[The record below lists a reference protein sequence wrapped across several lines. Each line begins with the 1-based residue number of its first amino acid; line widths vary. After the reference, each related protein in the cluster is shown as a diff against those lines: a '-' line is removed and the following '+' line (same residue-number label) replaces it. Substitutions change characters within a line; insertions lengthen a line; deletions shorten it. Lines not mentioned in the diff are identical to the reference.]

1 MHTVPRLK
9 IFLPYLVLLAFTLVV
24 VQPLW
29 QAQMLCTD
37 DGFYHINKALVL
49 EETLLAGHFPAR
61 WMPQMA
67 WGYGYPHF
75 NYYAPLASF
84 GLIGLHQLGF
94 TYPLAFHLLLSLCV
108 WLAGV
113 GMFRFVREWWGETAG
128 LAAGVAYLTAP
139 YFAFDIVIR
148 GALAETV
155 ALIWP
160 PWIFFFLHRAL
171 HAGPRSEFSLAA
183 VLSLAGLLFT
193 HNTSA
198 LAVAPFTGA
207 YVLFLVWFPSSN
219 GRGAGGEGERVASLW
234 PRLFHGGTLLAL
246 GLALAAGFWL
256 PALGERNLVQS
267 DRLLVP
273 PIFTYY
279 TNFLSVRELLAWPRF
294 EDPLLVNPSP
304 EKGLGALAVGLAA
317 LGFSANLVRRRHISV
332 SIFFGFFLAAF
343 ALLTLPFSRLVW
355 DTVPLIEFIQ
365 FPWRLLGPGAFC
377 AAVLAG
383 GCVQVWPKRSAWVAG
398 ALMLLLTYGHLGW
411 WYARYCG
418 PMEEITLARTVEY
431 ERATGT
437 IGTTAKGEFLPTT
450 VRVFPDDTSIADAL
464 MRGEQPA
471 YVSGLPEN
479 TPLVIENADVL
490 AYRAT
495 MTLTAPAQL
504 VFKQFYFPGWQ
515 ATLNGQAVAI
525 TPTPDFGFISVSVPV
540 GVNTVAFNFG
550 NTPLRTLGELV
561 SWATALILL
570 AAGVWIAKGKQPPF
584 GSVAEEPLSA
594 RAGLLLFLCGLAL
607 AAARPLLIER
617 VPNWVHH
624 TVFDGE
630 SVGAAQNPLRL
641 SFQGGLQLYG
651 FDVDTRSIPGN
662 SAVDAAL
669 YVALPEPALRH
680 FWPVMYLRDSAGRDW
695 THPQAFIPPRWHKEP
710 PPTYL
715 WPADRYAQWARR
727 VGPAPGAPPGE
738 YELWFEVIDR
748 ENGANQS
755 ILDENGNALQPQWS
769 LGTISIGRPTEP
781 FALEPLT
788 RTHTRF
794 GPITLLGFDEL
805 PVQLNAGD
813 SFNLSWHW
821 RSENVTATDVL
832 AQVQWV
838 NANNEVVAEVEL
850 EPANHYGTSQWQI
863 GDEWRGQHTLT
874 APAALPDGAYTLRV
888 AVPGESGSQTLGA
901 LAISAPE
908 RIFAP
913 PPFEQVSGAQFS
925 GVGELAGYT
934 LTRTAESLQLTLVW
948 KATATPAQRYSV
960 FVHLGDEA
968 NVLAQSVAQPANHQ
982 RPTPGWLAG
991 EYIVDTHTLALNA
1004 VPAGNYTLYVGLFNP
1019 VNGERAAASGPG
1031 AGADSRVRLTEITF
1045 P

>member
-1 MHTVPRLK
+1 M
-9 IFLPYLVLLAFTLVV
+9 PYLVLLAFTLVV

-29 QAQMLCTD
+29 REQMLCND

-49 EETLLAGHFPAR
+49 EEVLLAGHFPAR

-75 NYYAPLASF
+75 NYYAPLASL
-84 GLIGLHQLGF
+84 GLIGLHQMGL
-94 TYPLAFHLLLSLCV
+94 TYPLAFYLLLSACV

-113 GMFRFVREWWGETAG
+113 GTFRFVREWWGEAAG
-128 LAAGVAYLTAP
+128 LVAGVAYLTAP

-160 PWIFFFLHRAL
+160 PWLFFFLHRAL
-171 HAGPRSEFSLAA
+171 RAGPRSWFSLAA

-198 LAVAPFTGA
+198 LAVAPFAGA
-207 YVLFLVWFPSSN
+207 YVLFLTVSPLFPSFPLQTEKQEMK
-219 GRGAGGEGERVASLW
+219 GILGKL
-234 PRLFHGGTLLAL
+234 LHGGILLGL
-246 GLALAAGFWL
+246 GLALATGFWL

-304 EKGLGALAVGLAA
+304 EKGLGALAVGLAV
-317 LGFSANLVRRRHISV
+317 LGFITNVVRRRQISV
-332 SIFFGFFLAAF
+332 SIFFLVFLSAF
-343 ALLTLPFSRLVW
+343 ALLTLPLSRFVW
-355 DTVPLIEFIQ
+355 EAVPLMEFIQ

-377 AAVLAG
+377 AAVLVG

-398 ALMLLLTYGHLGW
+398 GLMLALAYGHLGW

-450 VRVFPDDTSIADAL
+450 VRVFPDDSSIADAL
-464 MRGEQPA
+464 IRGEQPV

-495 MTLTAPAQL
+495 VTLTAPAQF

-515 ATLNGQAVAI
+515 ATLNGQVVSI
-525 TPTPDFGFISVSVPV
+525 TPTPDFGFISVSVPA
-540 GVNTVAFNFG
+540 GVNTVAFSFN
-550 NTPLRTLGELV
+550 NTPLRTAGELI
-561 SWATALILL
+561 SWATLLILL
-570 AAGVWIAKGKQPPF
+570 AASLWIAQGKRPTD
-584 GSVAEEPLSA
+584 SSA
-594 RAGLLLFLCGLAL
+594 VEMLDVRVGGLLLLSGLAL
-607 AAARPLLIER
+607 AIARPLLIER
-617 VPNWVHH
+617 MPNPVHH
-624 TVFDGE
+624 TVFDGQ
-630 SVGAAQNPLRL
+630 SVSAAQNLLRL

-651 FDVDTRSIPGN
+651 FDVDPRAIPGN

-680 FWPVMYLRDSAGRDW
+680 FWPVMYLRDSEGRDW

-715 WPADRYAQWARR
+715 WPADSYAQWARR
-727 VGPAPGAPPGE
+727 VGPAPGTPPGE

-769 LGTISIGRPTEP
+769 LGAIRVGRPTEP
-781 FALEPLT
+781 FTLEPLT
-788 RTHTRF
+788 RLNARL

-805 PVQLNAGD
+805 PTQINAGD
-813 SFNLSWHW
+813 SFNLSWYW
-821 RSENVTATDVL
+821 RSESVTAKDVL

-838 NANNEVVAEVEL
+838 NASGEVAAEIEL
-850 EPANHYGTSQWQI
+850 EPTNNYTTSQWQP

-874 APAALPDGAYTLRV
+874 APAALPSGAYTLRV
-888 AVPGESGSQTLGA
+888 AVPGESGSQVFGTLA
-901 LAISAPE
+901 VSAPE

-913 PPFEQVSGAQFS
+913 PPFEQTAGTQFS
-925 GVGELAGYT
+925 GVGELAGYS

-948 KATATPAQRYSV
+948 KATATPTKRYSV

-968 NVLAQSVAQPANHQ
+968 NVLAQSVAQPANNQ

-991 EYIVDTHTLALNA
+991 EYIVDVHRLALNA
-1004 VPAGNYTLYVGLFNP
+1004 VPAGNYALYVGLFNP
-1019 VNGERAAASGPG
+1019 VNGERVPTTSP
-1031 AGADSRVRLTEITF
+1031 DNRVPLTEITF

>member
-9 IFLPYLVLLAFTLVV
+9 AFLPYLVLLAYTLVV
-24 VQPLW
+24 IQPLW
-29 QAQMLCTD
+29 HEQMLCND

-49 EETLLAGHFPAR
+49 EEVLLAEHFPAR

-84 GLIGLHQLGF
+84 GLIGLHQLGL
-94 TYPLAFHLLLSLCV
+94 TYPLAFHVLMSLCV

-113 GMFRFVREWWGETAG
+113 GTYRFVREWWGEAAG
-128 LAAGVAYLTAP
+128 LVAGVAYLTAP

-160 PWIFFFLHRAL
+160 PWLFFFLHRAL
-171 HAGPRSEFSLAA
+171 HAGPRSWFSLAA
-183 VLSLAGLLFT
+183 ALSFAGLLFT

-198 LAVAPFTGA
+198 LAVAPFAGV
-207 YVLFLVWFPSSN
+207 YVVFLSFFSPQKEK
-219 GRGAGGEGERVASLW
+219 GEVKKMWGK
-234 PRLFHGGTLLAL
+234 LFHGGILLAL
-246 GLALAAGFWL
+246 GLALATGFWL

-279 TNFLSVRELLAWPRF
+279 TNFLAPWELLAGPRF

-304 EKGLGALAVGLAA
+304 EKGLGALAVGLAVF
-317 LGFSANLVRRRHISV
+317 GFIASVVRRRQISV
-332 SIFFGFFLAAF
+332 SIFFLFFLCAF
-343 ALLTLPFSRLVW
+343 ALLTLSLSRLVW
-355 DTVPLIEFIQ
+355 DSVPLIEFIQ

-383 GCVQVWPKRSAWVAG
+383 GCVNIWPKRSAWIAG
-398 ALMLLLTYGHLGW
+398 GVMLVLAYGHLGW

-437 IGTTAKGEFLPTT
+437 IGTTAKGEFLPIT
-450 VRVFPDDTSIADAL
+450 VRVFPEDTSIADAL
-464 MRGEQPA
+464 MRGEQPE

-479 TPLVIENADVL
+479 TPFVIENADVL
-490 AYRAT
+490 SYRAT
-495 MTLTAPAQL
+495 VTLTVPAQL

-515 ATLNGQAVAI
+515 ASLNGQSAPI
-525 TPTPDFGFISVSVPV
+525 TPTADFGFISVSVPA
-540 GVNTVAFNFG
+540 GITTVAFSFG
-550 NTPLRTLGELV
+550 NTPLRTAGEIV
-561 SWATALILL
+561 SWATVLILL
-570 AAGVWIAKGKQPPF
+570 AAGVWITKGARPM
-584 GSVAEEPLSA
+584 GSFSEETLST
-594 RAGLLLFLCGLAL
+594 RAGLLLFLSGVVLAG
-607 AAARPLLIER
+607 ARPLLIER
-617 VPNWVHH
+617 LPNPVHR
-624 TVFDGE
+624 TMFDGE
-630 SVGAAQNPLRL
+630 RVSTAQNQLRL
-641 SFQGGLQLYG
+641 NFQGGLQLYG
-651 FDVDTRSIPGN
+651 FDVDARAIPGD

-669 YVALPEPALRH
+669 YVAMPEPALRH
-680 FWPVMYLRDSAGRDW
+680 FWPVMYWRDNAGRDW
-695 THPQAFIPPRWHKEP
+695 THPNSFIPPRWHKEP

-715 WPADRYAQWARR
+715 WPAGSYAQWARR
-727 VGPAPGAPPGE
+727 VGPAPGTPPGE

-769 LGTISIGRPTEP
+769 LGAISVSRPAEP

-788 RTHTRF
+788 HTETHF
-794 GPITLLGFDEL
+794 GPITLLGFDVL
-805 PVQLNAGD
+805 PTQANAGD
-813 SFNLSWHW
+813 SFNLNWYW
-821 RSENVTATDVL
+821 RSESATAKDILV
-832 AQVQWV
+832 QVQWV
-838 NANNEVVAEVEL
+838 NANNEIVAEVNL
-850 EPANHYGTSQWQI
+850 EPANDYGTSRWQV

-874 APAALPDGAYTLRV
+874 APAALPSGSYTLRV
-888 AVPGESGSQTLGA
+888 AVPGQSGTQTLGT
-901 LAISAPE
+901 LAVSAPE
-908 RIFAP
+908 RIFTP
-913 PPFEQVSGAQFS
+913 PPFEQTSGAQFS
-925 GVGELAGYT
+925 GVGALAGYS
-934 LTRTAESLQLTLVW
+934 LTRTAESLQLMLIW
-948 KATATPAQRYSV
+948 KATATPTQRYAV

-968 NVLAQSVAQPANHQ
+968 NVLAQSVAQPANNL

-991 EYIVDTHTLALNA
+991 EYIVDVHSLALKDI
-1004 VPAGNYTLYVGLFNP
+1004 PAGSYMLYVGLFNP
-1019 VNGERAAASGPG
+1019 VSGERVPTASL
-1031 AGADSRVRLTEITF
+1031 DNRVPLTEVVV

>member
-9 IFLPYLVLLAFTLVV
+9 NFLPYLVLLAFTLVV

-49 EETLLAGHFPAR
+49 EEVLLAGHFPAR

-94 TYPLAFHLLLSLCV
+94 TYPLAFHLLLSACV

-113 GMFRFVREWWGETAG
+113 GTFRFVREWWGEAAG
-128 LAAGVAYLTAP
+128 LVAGVAYLTAP

-160 PWIFFFLHRAL
+160 PWLFFFLHRAL
-171 HAGPRSEFSLAA
+171 HAGPRSWFSLAA
-183 VLSLAGLLFT
+183 VLSFAGLLFT

-198 LAVAPFTGA
+198 LAVAPFAGA
-207 YVLFLVWFPSSN
+207 YVLFLAVLPSP
-219 GRGAGGEGERVASLW
+219 GGAGGEGEQTASLW
-234 PRLFHGGTLLAL
+234 PRLFHGGALLAL
-246 GLALAAGFWL
+246 GLALATGFWL

-279 TNFLSVRELLAWPRF
+279 TNFLAPWELLAWPRF

-304 EKGLGALAVGLAA
+304 AKGLGALAVGLAA
-317 LGFSANLVRRRHISV
+317 FGFIANVIRRRQISV
-332 SIFFGFFLAAF
+332 SIFFLFFLCAF
-343 ALLTLPFSRLVW
+343 ALLTLPLSRLVW
-355 DTVPLIEFIQ
+355 DSVPLIEFIQ

-377 AAVLAG
+377 AAVLTG
-383 GCVQVWPKRSAWVAG
+383 GCVNISPKRSAWIAG
-398 ALMLLLTYGHLGW
+398 VVMLALAYGHLGW

-450 VRVFPDDTSIADAL
+450 VRVFPDDTAIADAL
-464 MRGEQPA
+464 IRGEQPV

-495 MTLTAPAQL
+495 LTLTAPARL
-504 VFKQFYFPGWQ
+504 IFKQFYYPGWQ
-515 ATLNGQAVAI
+515 ATLNGQAVSI
-525 TPTPDFGFISVSVPV
+525 TPTPDFGFISVSVPA
-540 GVNTVAFNFG
+540 GVNTVEFSFG
-550 NTPLRTLGELV
+550 NTPLRTAGELV
-561 SWATALILL
+561 SWATVLILL
-570 AAGVWIAKGKQPPF
+570 AASVWIAKGKQPPS
-584 GSVAEEPLSA
+584 GSLADEPLGA
-594 RAGLLLFLCGLAL
+594 RGGLLLFLCGLAL

-617 VPNWVHH
+617 MPNLVHH
-624 TVFDGE
+624 TVFDGQ
-630 SVGAAQNPLRL
+630 SVSTVQNPLRL
-641 SFQGGLQLYG
+641 SFQGGLQFYG
-651 FDVDTRSIPGN
+651 FDVDTRAISGN

-669 YVALPEPALRH
+669 YVALPEPALRF
-680 FWPVMYLRDSAGRDW
+680 FWPVMYLRDMAGRDW
-695 THPQAFIPPRWHKEP
+695 THPNSFIPPRWHKEP

-715 WPADRYAQWARR
+715 WPADSYAQWARR
-727 VGPAPGAPPGE
+727 VGPAPGTPPGE

-769 LGTISIGRPTEP
+769 LGAISVGRPTEP
-781 FALEPLT
+781 FTLEPLT
-788 RTHTRF
+788 RINTRF

-805 PVQLNAGD
+805 PTQVNAGD
-813 SFNLSWHW
+813 SFNLSWYW
-821 RSENVTATDVL
+821 RSETVTATDVL
-832 AQVQWV
+832 AHVQWL
-838 NANNEVVAEVEL
+838 NASNAVVAEVEL
-850 EPANHYGTSQWQI
+850 EPANNYGTSQWQL

-874 APAALPDGAYTLRV
+874 TPAALPSGVYTLRV
-888 AVPGESGSQTLGA
+888 AVPGENGTQTLGT
-901 LAISAPE
+901 LAVSAPE
-908 RIFAP
+908 RTFTP
-913 PPFEQVSGAQFS
+913 PPFAQTSGAQFS
-925 GVGELAGYT
+925 GVGELAGYS

-968 NVLAQSVAQPANHQ
+968 SVLAQSVAQPAHNQ

-991 EYIVDTHTLALNA
+991 EYILDTHTLALKD
-1004 VPAGNYTLYVGLFNP
+1004 VPTGDYTLYVGLFNP
-1019 VNGERAAASGPG
+1019 VNGERAPTLT
-1031 AGADSRVRLTEITF
+1031 ADGRVPLTQIIV